1 MDVKKIAML
10 FAAVAT
16 IPTAILA
23 GYLVA
28 DPFYM
33 RFVFVGPRSEFSPGD
48 AIGVLVWTMA
58 FSAVLLLG
66 VSFGWLHFF
75 RKVSK

>member
-1 MDVKKIAML
+1 MNVKKTAML
-10 FAAVAT
+10 MAAVAT
-16 IPTAILA
+16 IPAAIVA

-48 AIGVLVWTMA
+48 AIGVLVWTMV

-66 VSFGWLHFF
+66 ASFGWLHFF